1 MRNFKPIM
9 LVDDDDVDAI
19 ITQRAINDLKITN
32 ELIRKVDGE
41 DAIEYLRNENDTKPC
56 VILLDLNMPR
66 MNGFEFLK
74 EVKADDALKRI
85 PIIVLTTSDVDQ
97 NVLDSF
103 NLGVAGY
110 IVKPVDYKQFV
121 EAMKMINMYWTLS
134 QLPAQEGV
142 STMSQLQEQNM
153 DSNG

>member
-1 MRNFKPIM
+1 MRSYKPIL

-19 ITQRAINDLKITN
+19 ITQRALNELKVTN

-41 DAIEYLRNENDTKPC
+41 DALTYLKDEQNQRPC

-66 MNGFEFLK
+66 INGFEFLK
-74 EVKADDALKRI
+74 IAKADENLKKI
-85 PIIVLTTSDVDQ
+85 PVIVLTTSDVDQ
-97 NVLDSF
+97 NIVDSF

-121 EAMKMINMYWTLS
+121 EAMRTVNMYWTLS
-134 QLPAQEGV
+134 LLPDVEHSHASVQTQSV
-142 STMSQLQEQNM
+142 
-153 DSNG
+153 

>member
-19 ITQRAINDLKITN
+19 ITQRAVSDLKITN
-32 ELIRKVDGE
+32 QLLRKVDGE
-41 DAIEYLRNENDTKPC
+41 DALTYLRDANNPKPC

-74 EVKADDALKRI
+74 IAKADNDLKKI
-85 PIIVLTTSDVDQ
+85 PVVVLTTSDVDQ
-97 NVLDSF
+97 NILDSF
-103 NLGVAGY
+103 ELGVAGY

-121 EAMKMINMYWTLS
+121 EAMRTINMYWTLS
-134 QLPAQEGV
+134 CLPEDNSSAVTV
-142 STMSQLQEQNM
+142 SHTQTQNA
-153 DSNG
+153 

>member
-1 MRNFKPIM
+1 MRNSRPIL

-19 ITQRAINDLKITN
+19 ITQRAVNDLKIAN
-32 ELIRKVDGE
+32 ELVRRVDGE
-41 DAIEYLRNENDTKPC
+41 DALKYLKDESNPRPC

-74 EVKADDALKRI
+74 VAKVDDMLKRI
-85 PIIVLTTSDVDQ
+85 PVVVLTTSDVDQ
-97 NVLDSF
+97 NILDSF

-121 EAMKMINMYWTLS
+121 EAMRTINLYWTLS
-134 QLPAQEGV
+134 CLPEESYNYAV
-142 STMSQLQEQNM
+142 SSSQ
-153 DSNG
+153 SV

>member
-1 MRNFKPIM
+1 MRNSRPIL

-19 ITQRAINDLKITN
+19 ITQRAVNDLKIAN
-32 ELIRKVDGE
+32 ELVRKVDGE
-41 DAIEYLRNENDTKPC
+41 EALKYLKDENNPRPC

-74 EVKADDALKRI
+74 VAKVDEAIKRI
-85 PIIVLTTSDVDQ
+85 PVVVLTTSDVDQ
-97 NVLDSF
+97 NILDSF

-121 EAMKMINMYWTLS
+121 EAMRTINMYWTLS
-134 QLPAQEGV
+134 HLPEEGYCPV
-142 STMSQLQEQNM
+142 VMQSSQQ
-153 DSNG
+153 SA